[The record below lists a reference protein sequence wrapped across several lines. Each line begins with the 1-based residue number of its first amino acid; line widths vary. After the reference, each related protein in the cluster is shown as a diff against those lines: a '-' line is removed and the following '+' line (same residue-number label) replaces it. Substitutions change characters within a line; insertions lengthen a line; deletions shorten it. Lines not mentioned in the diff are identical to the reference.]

1 MSVRDIPRGEWQAFL
16 DQFSR
21 EHRAW
26 LASVD
31 RFSPEA
37 ERHAEVSNRPLG
49 GVTARTAGRRVVG
62 IQIQFQPDSHAGRA
76 VVVDAPSRLRVDQT
90 ADGATQALEIDNER
104 GERTRITLRVVAPP
118 GLLDGVAPGEV

>member
-1 MSVRDIPRGEWQAFL
+1 MSVRDIPPGEWQAFI

-31 RFSPEA
+31 RFSPDA
-37 ERHAEVSNRPLG
+37 ERHAEISNRPLG
-49 GVTARTAGRRVVG
+49 SVTARTAGRRVVG
-62 IQIQFQPDSHAGRA
+62 IQIQFQSDSDASNA

-90 ADGATQALEIDNER
+90 ADGATQAVEIENER
-104 GERTRITLRVVAPP
+104 GEWTRITLRVAAPP
-118 GLLDGVAPGEV
+118 GLLDGIAPDEL